1 MARDR
6 RWLWL
11 AGVVVA
17 VLGAVAW
24 GVPLATLLTV
34 AVLLAC
40 PAAMFF
46 GMGMMGRPQQG
57 GMACHAG
64 TSGSAH
70 GEASSAPFPGPLK
83 IVPPSTPA
91 NRAGSASSAADGDP
105 MLILKRRLAAGQI
118 TLEEY
123 ERLRVVL
130 QATPSLSAGVA
141 VDRGFT
147 RPVAASEAG

>member
-17 VLGAVAW
+17 VLSAVAW
-24 GVPLATLLTV
+24 GVPLATLLIV
-34 AVLLAC
+34 AAFLAC

-57 GMACHAG
+57 GMACHPGASG
-64 TSGSAH
+64 NAHRETS
-70 GEASSAPFPGPLK
+70 PVPTPGPQE
-83 IVPPSTPA
+83 IVPSTPA
-91 NRAGSASSAADGDP
+91 NHACSASGDADGDP

-123 ERLRVVL
+123 ERLGMVL
-130 QATPSLSAGVA
+130 QETPSLSAG
-141 VDRGFT
+141 
-147 RPVAASEAG
+147 AAEEQVTHASD